1 MIQTAL
7 DPSLEEYFMD
17 MITRISTGTWYTS
30 RISVCSLVV
39 PLLKMYPSRQTQ
51 LFQFTSFYRVI

>member
-17 MITRISTGTWYTS
+17 MITRISTGRWHTS
-30 RISVCSLVV
+30 HISVCSLVV
-39 PLLKMYPSRQTQ
+39 PLLKMYPNRQAE
-51 LFQFTSFYRVI
+51 LYKF